1 MTDVSNLTF
10 TLELSQIIVMV
21 TAFILSFLL
30 LFIKVPTTEYSR
42 KLVKTKNSIAV
53 CFFVCAVLM
62 YSCVR
67 YFGIKDYATFSALM
81 MLVVTSV
88 SSVVLSF
95 SLINLLEERD
105 NDKFY
110 LNLLAVIVMSWALMR
125 VYLVC
130 DRLLFVLALCTYAI
144 LFVVQCVIHII
155 HFNRIYRKSVVK
167 VEQYYD
173 EEEDHKIR
181 WIRFCYI
188 IMMLT
193 QMFIL
198 VYLILPHSLIKIYA
212 LWYVLFLVYFTANFI
227 SFLGSHKLLLDAF
240 AYRALTFQDM
250 KDRREQKKLEKAR
263 LENMPE
269 NMRDAEF
276 KRLEK
281 ALTRWVDEKRYRD
294 YDRSRDQI
302 AADLNTSK
310 ELLHLYFVS
319 VLKVDF
325 KTWRTSLRIE
335 DAKTLLLEKRELSIH
350 IIGEMAGF
358 SDRSNF
364 HRQFTRTVG
373 CSPRQW
379 RESSGN
385 LK

>member
-1 MTDVSNLTF
+1 MTDVSNLKF

-21 TAFILSFLL
+21 TSFVLSFLL
-30 LFIKVPTTEYSR
+30 WFIKVPSTEYSR

-53 CFFVCAVLM
+53 CFFVCSILLFM
-62 YSCVR
+62 CIRNSHLGNYE
-67 YFGIKDYATFSALM
+67 TFSTLM
-81 MLVVTSV
+81 MLVVTAM

-95 SLINLLEERD
+95 SLMNLLEERD

-110 LNLLAVIVMSWALMR
+110 LNLAAVILMSWVLMR
-125 VYLVC
+125 VYLSG
-130 DRLLFVLALCTYAI
+130 DRTMTIVALLTYIVLFI
-144 LFVVQCVIHII
+144 IQCIIHII
-155 HFNRIYRKSVVK
+155 HFNRAYVKSVSK

-335 DAKTLLLEKRELSIH
+335 DAKTLLLEKQELSIH

-364 HRQFTRTVG
+364 HRQFTRIVG